1 MQGGSRSRGMRLL
14 ALAVVISLGLPPGAL
29 ARVQP
34 SSGFDL
40 FSADQEVQVGKQATA
55 DTNKQLPV
63 LPDSDPIAQY
73 VQQLGAKLAA
83 HAPGQKWPYNFHV
96 VNQKEINAFALPGG
110 PIYVNMGTI
119 QAAESESE
127 LAGVM
132 AHEISHVVQRHAT
145 RAATK
150 QMVAQVPLAVLGGF
164 LGRGIAGQLASLGI
178 QFGVGSY
185 FLKNSRQAEKEADLL
200 GTDIMYDS
208 GYDPQAMPRFF
219 QIIKQKY
226 PSRSPQFLSDH
237 PDPGN
242 RITYVSSEIKT
253 LPPKQFVQTSPQFA
267 QAKQRALGMKP
278 LTAQQIA
285 QQQKPTPG
293 AGGGGGGSSGIAPS
307 SNFRQLRHNA
317 FSISYPDNWQAA
329 GDANSAV
336 TIAPQAG
343 VSQDAI
349 AYGVII
355 NGFQPESANSLD
367 SATHELIAQL
377 RQGNPDLRQVG
388 SDQDIKVNG
397 VSAKSV
403 DMVGAS
409 PIKDQQGKAERERDW
424 LVTLPMSD
432 RQHVLYAVFIA
443 PDKDFGQMRPAFENM
458 LRSLHVK

>member
-1 MQGGSRSRGMRLL
+1 MRSKGIRLL
-14 ALAVVISLGLPPGAL
+14 ALTVAICLGLPPSAL

-40 FSADQEVQVGKQATA
+40 FSADQEIQVGKQAAA

-63 LPDSDPIAQY
+63 LPDSDPIVQY
-73 VQQLGAKLAA
+73 VQQLGAKLVA

-110 PIYVNMGTI
+110 PIYINMGTI
-119 QAAESESE
+119 QAAENESE

-132 AHEISHVVQRHAT
+132 AHEMSHVIQRHAT

-150 QMVAQVPLAVLGGF
+150 QMEAQVPLAILGGF
-164 LGRGIAGQLASLGI
+164 LGRGIAGQLAALGI

-185 FLKNSRQAEKEADLL
+185 FLKNSRQAEREADLL
-200 GTDIMYDS
+200 GTDIMYDT
-208 GYDPQAMPRFF
+208 GYDPHAMPQFF
-219 QIIKQKY
+219 EIIKQKY

-242 RITYVSSEIKT
+242 RIEYVSNEIKT
-253 LPPKQFVQTSPQFA
+253 LPPKQYLQSSPQFA

-278 LTAQQIA
+278 LSAQEIA
-285 QQQKPTPG
+285 QQQKQNPG
-293 AGGGGGGSSGIAPS
+293 SAGSGGSSGIAPS
-307 SNFRQLRHNA
+307 GNFRQLQHNA
-317 FSISYPDNWQAA
+317 FTISYPDNWQVA

-349 AYGVII
+349 AYGAII

-377 RQGNPDLRQVG
+377 RQSNPDLKQVG

-397 VSAKSV
+397 VPAKSV
-403 DMVGAS
+403 DMVGTS
-409 PIKDQQGKAERERDW
+409 PIKDQQGRAQRERDW
-424 LVTLPMSD
+424 LVALPMSD

-443 PDKDFGQMRPAFENM
+443 PDNDFHQLRPAFENM

>member
-1 MQGGSRSRGMRLL
+1 MQGHSRSIGMRLL
-14 ALAVVISLGLPPGAL
+14 ALTVMVSLSLPPWAL

-40 FSADQEVQVGKQATA
+40 FSADQEVQVGKQAAA

-63 LPDSDPIAQY
+63 LPDSDPIVQY
-73 VQQLGAKLAA
+73 VQQLGAKLVA

-110 PIYVNMGTI
+110 PIYINMGTI
-119 QAAESESE
+119 QVAENESE

-132 AHEISHVVQRHAT
+132 AHEMSHVIQRHAT

-150 QMVAQVPLAVLGGF
+150 QMEAQLPLAVLGGF
-164 LGRGIAGQLASLGI
+164 LGHGILGQLTALGI

-200 GTDIMYDS
+200 GTDIMYDT
-208 GYDPQAMPRFF
+208 GFDPQAMPRFF
-219 QIIKQKY
+219 EIIKQKY
-226 PSRSPQFLSDH
+226 PSSSPQFLSDH

-242 RITYVSSEIKT
+242 RIVYVSNEIKT

-285 QQQKPTPG
+285 QQQKQTPG
-293 AGGGGGGSSGIAPS
+293 AGSGSGSIAPS
-307 SNFRQLRHNA
+307 SNFRQLQHNA
-317 FSISYPDNWQAA
+317 FTISYPDNWQAA

>member
-1 MQGGSRSRGMRLL
+1 M
-14 ALAVVISLGLPPGAL
+14 
-29 ARVQP
+29 
-34 SSGFDL
+34 
-40 FSADQEVQVGKQATA
+40 
-55 DTNKQLPV
+55 
-63 LPDSDPIAQY
+63 
-73 VQQLGAKLAA
+73 
-83 HAPGQKWPYNFHV
+83 
-96 VNQKEINAFALPGG
+96 AFALSAEAEQKLKG
-110 PIYVNMGTI
+110 VEQTGTL
-119 QAAESESE
+119 QLTLDSLQS
-127 LAGVM
+127 
-132 AHEISHVVQRHAT
+132 
-145 RAATK
+145 K
-150 QMVAQVPLAVLGGF
+150 QMEAQVPLAILGGF
-164 LGRGIAGQLASLGI
+164 LGRGIGGQLAALGI

-200 GTDIMYDS
+200 GTDIMYDT
-208 GYDPQAMPRFF
+208 GFDPQAMPRFF
-219 QIIKQKY
+219 EIIKQKY
-226 PSRSPQFLSDH
+226 PSSSPQFLSDH

-242 RITYVSSEIKT
+242 RIEYVSSEIKT

-285 QQQKPTPG
+285 QQQKQTPG
-293 AGGGGGGSSGIAPS
+293 AGGGSGSIAPS
-307 SNFRQLRHNA
+307 SNFRQLQHNA
-317 FSISYPDNWQAA
+317 FTISYPDNWQAA

>member
-1 MQGGSRSRGMRLL
+1 MRGQSTSKGIRLL
-14 ALAVVISLGLPPGAL
+14 ALGVAVCLSVPPWAL

-40 FSADQEVQVGKQATA
+40 FSADQEVQVGKQAAA

-63 LPDSDPIAQY
+63 LPDSDPIVQY
-73 VQQLGAKLAA
+73 VQQLGAKLVA

-150 QMVAQVPLAVLGGF
+150 QM
-164 LGRGIAGQLASLGI
+164 
-178 QFGVGSY
+178 
-185 FLKNSRQAEKEADLL
+185 EADLL
-200 GTDIMYDS
+200 GTDIMYDT
-208 GYDPQAMPRFF
+208 GFDPQAMPRFF
-219 QIIKQKY
+219 EIIKQKY
-226 PSRSPQFLSDH
+226 PSSSPQFLSDH

-285 QQQKPTPG
+285 QQQKQTPG
-293 AGGGGGGSSGIAPS
+293 AGSGSGSIAPS
-307 SNFRQLRHNA
+307 SNFRQLQHNA
-317 FSISYPDNWQAA
+317 FTISYPDNWQAA

>member
-1 MQGGSRSRGMRLL
+1 
-14 ALAVVISLGLPPGAL
+14 
-29 ARVQP
+29 
-34 SSGFDL
+34 
-40 FSADQEVQVGKQATA
+40 
-55 DTNKQLPV
+55 
-63 LPDSDPIAQY
+63 
-73 VQQLGAKLAA
+73 
-83 HAPGQKWPYNFHV
+83 
-96 VNQKEINAFALPGG
+96 
-110 PIYVNMGTI
+110 
-119 QAAESESE
+119 
-127 LAGVM
+127 
-132 AHEISHVVQRHAT
+132 
-145 RAATK
+145 
-150 QMVAQVPLAVLGGF
+150 
-164 LGRGIAGQLASLGI
+164 
-178 QFGVGSY
+178 
-185 FLKNSRQAEKEADLL
+185 
-200 GTDIMYDS
+200 MYDT
-208 GYDPQAMPRFF
+208 GFDPQAMPRFF
-219 QIIKQKY
+219 EIIKQKY
-226 PSRSPQFLSDH
+226 PSSSPQFLSDH

-242 RITYVSSEIKT
+242 RIEYVSSEIKT

-285 QQQKPTPG
+285 QQQKQTPG
-293 AGGGGGGSSGIAPS
+293 AGSGSGSIAPS
-307 SNFRQLRHNA
+307 SNFRQLQHNA
-317 FSISYPDNWQAA
+317 FTISYPDNWQAA

-343 VSQDAI
+343 VSQDAV

-443 PDKDFGQMRPAFENM
+443 PDRDFGQMRPAFENM
-458 LRSLHVK
+458 LRTLRVK